1 MFQEDVQKRLE
12 LLDSGAIDVSSMQM
26 HLTEKTD
33 AGYADLQLEL
43 YSPCILFR
51 NLEKKKLQYFKNQKC
66 SDYVMFEYTKEQWFL
81 HIFELKRSIGKNEW
95 IQVKKQFM
103 GALQNAL
110 ALAGVLNIKIKL
122 EHVYVYTVFR
132 NDKFKNMANTAKER
146 LKMYERDKKYCED
159 YDDWNGKTI
168 RINFLGENEFV
179 HQKVKLDI
187 ESGKGCFPI
196 RTFFYFDKKLKDHE
210 L

>member
-12 LLDSGAIDVSSMQM
+12 LLDSGAIDVSRKQM
-26 HLTEKTD
+26 HLTEKTE
-33 AGYADLQLEL
+33 AGYAELKLEI

-66 SDYVMFEYTKEQWFL
+66 SDYVMFEYVKERWFL

-110 ALAGVLNIKIKL
+110 ALAGVLNIEINM
-122 EHVYVYTVFR
+122 EHVCVYTVFR
-132 NDKFKNMANTAKER
+132 NDKLKNMANTARER
-146 LKMYERDKKYCED
+146 LKMYERDKKDCED
-159 YDDWNGKTI
+159 YDDWNGNTI
-168 RINFLGENEFV
+168 MLDFLGRNEFM

-187 ESGKGCFPI
+187 ESGKGSFQI
-196 RTFFYFDKKLKDHE
+196 QTFSRFE
-210 L
+210 